1 MKIYDTA
8 GVQRDWAWLRDTFG
22 ESIRINTRPNLAEPG
37 FEIVELRAAEGP
49 CALVAQL
56 LGQDGAPAA
65 GIGVARWW
73 ADPDLP
79 ALPPDLAYWQPRGV
93 HGLTNAEGA
102 IGFGMGAGDGYDPY
116 WPFDQLPVSELWA
129 GPNSDRIH
137 GLGWVWG
144 TNHLHINVTFRQVP
158 AGDDPPG
165 DTTISGEIEA
175 VAGHL
180 LTLALLFRAV

>member
-1 MKIYDTA
+1 MKIYDLT
-8 GVQRDWAWLRDTFG
+8 GTERDWTYLQDTFG
-22 ESIRINTRPNLAEPG
+22 EGIRVDTRPYLAEPG
-37 FEIVELRAAEGP
+37 FEIAELRAAEGP
-49 CALVAQL
+49 CALVVQVL
-56 LGQDGAPAA
+56 DPDGAPVPD
-65 GIGVARWW
+65 IDVARWW

-93 HGLTNAEGA
+93 TGLTNTEGT
-102 IGFGMGAGDGYDPY
+102 IGFGMGAGDGYDPD
-116 WPFDQLPVSELWA
+116 WPLEGLPVSELWA

-144 TNHLHINVTFRQVP
+144 TNHLHLNITFRQVL

-165 DTTISGEIEA
+165 DTTVSDELEA

-180 LTLALLFRAV
+180 LTLATLFRAV